1 MGSYLVST
9 KTGQGRQILGR
20 NDFAGDFSPDGRWLA
35 YQKGTATLKMS
46 VLDMKDGTTRPL
58 NRSPEREPTYWWTA
72 DNNTIV
78 FGRQSQRRRIATV
91 DLTKLLGGGK

>member
-1 MGSYLVST
+1 MV
-9 KTGQGRQILGR
+9 KTVTQEDVTADQL
-20 NDFAGDFSPDGRWLA
+20 PEERWLA